1 MVLLAALLAT
11 GSTYLS
17 AGVYLARKV
26 QATAC
31 QENLADRAIDRAGES
46 ALKEFARA
54 VQASSLVKDNPT
66 WDISIRAEGRTV
78 SYTYRFKGPVDPEF
92 KNSMGEFR
100 KPFIKGY
107 CANAIQ
113 KAAKGTET
121 HTFYNPQGEWLTSF
135 SIGPDDCP

>member
-78 SYTYRFKGPVDPEF
+78 SYTYRFKGPVTQNLKILWGNSGNLLSRGTARTPF
-92 KNSMGEFR
+92 KKQRRE
-100 KPFIKGY
+100 
-107 CANAIQ
+107 Q
-113 KAAKGTET
+113 KLT
-121 HTFYNPQGEWLTSF
+121 HFTIPRESG
-135 SIGPDDCP
+135 